1 MMPKT
6 MRVLS
11 HLFVLYIPLNNLSL
25 ALSFFFLVVVT
36 FFFLLFILI
45 FPSRSWIDPSLGG
58 NSTTKG
64 GKEYNNKKNE
74 KERERDVSKFSSI
87 KYILLFDRTF
97 FLFTNRPTDEWSWYT
112 TTTRRITYLIL
123 TLSLLFFWN
132 KIRWEVM
139 EPGWKQ
145 PGIVVRVNRNA
156 AKNVLLVIPMKMGYH
171 HPECHFIN
179 IGKMA
184 NNKVDE
190 SGTERKRKDN

>member
-1 MMPKT
+1 MN
-6 MRVLS
+6 RS
-11 HLFVLYIPLNNLSL
+11 IIEWQLY
-25 ALSFFFLVVVT
+25 
-36 FFFLLFILI
+36 
-45 FPSRSWIDPSLGG
+45 DEGG
-58 NSTTKG
+58 GGKNTTTK
-64 GKEYNNKKNE
+64 KWKR
-74 KERERDVSKFSSI
+74 ERERRIQIQLDQNIFFS
-87 KYILLFDRTF
+87 LTGPF
-97 FLFTNRPTDEWSWYT
+97 FFTNRPTDEWSWYT
-112 TTTRRITYLIL
+112 TTTRRITYLIP

-145 PGIVVRVNRNA
+145 PGIGVRVNRNA
-156 AKNVLLVIPMKMGYH
+156 AKNVLLVIPVKMGYR